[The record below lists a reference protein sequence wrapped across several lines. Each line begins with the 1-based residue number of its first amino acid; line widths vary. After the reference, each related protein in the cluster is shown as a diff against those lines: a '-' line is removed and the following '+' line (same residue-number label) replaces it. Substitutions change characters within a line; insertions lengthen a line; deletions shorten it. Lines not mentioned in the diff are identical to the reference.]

1 MNESADQ
8 TKPQRT
14 VLKKLRRTI
23 GWLFLILALATGA
36 LLGLLFI
43 YEDEVKAAIIAELNK
58 HLKAEVKID
67 PKNIDL
73 TIIRTFPDCSIQFK
87 DVLILEALPLKQRDT
102 LIFAG
107 RLNLHF
113 SIKDLWNKKYAIQK
127 IKLREGVLKPR
138 VLANGKTNYLIWEQK
153 DDGSNT
159 EGDLNF
165 NLDLLKIE
173 NCRLDYRD
181 LKSGFVAQLLL
192 NELDFKGNF
201 KATDFE
207 LRSEAKLKITK
218 LSHKKR
224 SLLQNKDCTFLL
236 DLNVAGNRY
245 TIKTADLRLNRLQ
258 IDLNGGFTFK
268 DSLDNL
274 DLTYK
279 APKLDIASALSL
291 LPTAY
296 KDKMNDYE
304 STGNF
309 YASGN
314 LHYSAK
320 NKFSIDSDFGIKNG
334 AITYKPQS
342 TTINRV
348 ELDGHLKYNN
358 KASSLEIKKI
368 YLQLNSDEL
377 KGAGLISDFANP
389 TIRFNG
395 AADLD
400 LANLYAFWPIDTL
413 KSLSGNL
420 KISAAIDG
428 LLQDLQKQT
437 FSSKV
442 KLDLSASVKNLEA
455 QFKNDEHL
463 FSVESGSI
471 MAFERQVEVQ
481 NLKLKRGSSDVLLN
495 GKLPGFFN
503 YLAEP
508 GSPLVITGNLFSN
521 NIRMEDFMIKYK
533 ASGGESDLIPPNIT
547 FKLNA
552 DIQKFSYAK
561 FSATAIKGE
570 IEVKNQKAIISDMSL
585 KTMEGSATIDAFADN
600 AHNRLN
606 VVLQSKLEN
615 INIRELFSE
624 FNNFGQATLVDKNV
638 KGHVSADIEFSGNW
652 NNQLDVD
659 LSSIRSSCNLNIER
673 GELID
678 FKPLVSLSKFV
689 EFEDLRHIRFSTL
702 QSEVQIR
709 NKVITLPKTVLMNSA
724 LNIIFSGTHSFD
736 NEIDYHIRLVISEL
750 LAKKRK
756 PDDEFGPVEEDKE
769 KRRGAYILMTGTI
782 DNPVKKFDRKGQK
795 EKIREDIKEE
805 KQTVKRV
812 LKEELG
818 LFKKDELPP
827 KQKKAEQKFELEKPD
842 NNPPKKTLE
851 PKKKPAEEDF

>member
-1 MNESADQ
+1 M
-8 TKPQRT
+8 
-14 VLKKLRRTI
+14 RRIAT
-23 GWLFLILALATGA
+23 WLFIIVALSIGA

-43 YEDEVKAAIIAELNK
+43 YEDEVKAAIISELNK

-73 TIIRTFPDCSIQFK
+73 TIIKTFPDCSIQFK
-87 DVLILEALPLKQRDT
+87 NVLILEALPVKQRDT

-107 RLNLHF
+107 QLNLHF
-113 SIKDLWNKKYAIQK
+113 NIKDLWNKKYAIQK
-127 IKLREGVLKPR
+127 IKLRDGVLKPR
-138 VLANGKTNYLIWEQK
+138 VLANGKSNYVIWEQQS
-153 DDGSNT
+153 DGASN

-165 NLDLLKIE
+165 NLELLKLE
-173 NCRLDYRD
+173 NCRLDYKD
-181 LKSGFVAQLLL
+181 LKSGFRAQLLL
-192 NELDFKGNF
+192 NDLDFKGNF

-207 LRSEAKLKITK
+207 LRSEAKLQINRLT
-218 LSHKKR
+218 HKKR
-224 SLLQNKDCTFLL
+224 ILLQNKDCNFLL
-236 DLNVAGNRY
+236 DLNVAGSNYR
-245 TIKTADLRLNRLQ
+245 IKTADLHLNRFQ
-258 IDLNGGFTFK
+258 IDVNGGFTYK

-274 DLTYK
+274 DLSYN
-279 APKLDIASALSL
+279 APKLDIASVLSL
-291 LPTAY
+291 LPASY

-309 YASGN
+309 YASGKM
-314 LHYSAK
+314 HYSTK

-342 TTINRV
+342 TTITKV
-348 ELDGHLKYNN
+348 DVQGHLNYGKN
-358 KASSLEIKKI
+358 AGLLEIKKI
-368 YLQLNSDEL
+368 YLQLNKDEL
-377 KGAGLISDFANP
+377 KGAGFVRDFSNP
-389 TIRFNG
+389 YIQFSG
-395 AADLD
+395 AADLN
-400 LANLYAFWPIDTL
+400 LANLQAFWPIDTL
-413 KSLSGNL
+413 KTLSGNL
-420 KISAAIDG
+420 KISAGVEG

-442 KLDLSASVKNLEA
+442 KLDLNASVNNLEA
-455 QFKNDEHL
+455 RFKNDEHL

-471 MAFERQVEVQ
+471 VAFERQVEVQ

-521 NIRMEDFMIKYK
+521 YIRMEDFMVKYK

-552 DIQKFSYAK
+552 AIQKFSYAK
-561 FSATAIKGE
+561 FLATAITGE
-570 IEVKNQKAIISDMSL
+570 IEVKNQKAIVSDMSL
-585 KTMEGSATIDAFADN
+585 KTMDGGATIDAFADN
-600 AHNRLN
+600 SHNRLN
-606 VVLQSKLEN
+606 VVLQSKLVN

-624 FNNFGQATLVDKNV
+624 FNNFGQTTLVDKNV
-638 KGHVSADIEFSGNW
+638 KGLVSADIDFSGTW

-659 LSSIRSSCNLNIER
+659 LSSIRSNCNLNVEH

-689 EFEDLRHIRFSTL
+689 DLEDLKHIRFSTL

-769 KRRGAYILMTGTI
+769 KRRGAYILMTGNI
-782 DNPVKKFDRKGQK
+782 DNPVKAFDRKGQK
-795 EKIREDIKEE
+795 EKIKEDFKEE

-818 LFKKDELPP
+818 LFKKDELP
-827 KQKKAEQKFELEKPD
+827 QKEKKSEQKFELEKPG